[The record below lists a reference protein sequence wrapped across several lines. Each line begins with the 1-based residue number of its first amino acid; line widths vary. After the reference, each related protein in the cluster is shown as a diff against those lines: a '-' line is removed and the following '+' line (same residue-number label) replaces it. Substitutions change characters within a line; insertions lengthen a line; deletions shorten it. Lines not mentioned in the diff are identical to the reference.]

1 MSKGVNALEIVF
13 AMFILIVVTLV
24 VIRLFTGIVKQDTLP
39 NLDDFRQAYRY
50 SQEKSKCSNLCSDY
64 TIGGCTSNDLAA
76 AYAFCEH
83 KINLDIDGNNVPGE
97 IGHYGVVTSIPYCED
112 GLYCFHI
119 QECGCGNYILGPE
132 ACLQTMRDYLTKI
145 VPKDTAEKMIC
156 NKITYGTCKTD
167 PREWERKVPGFEA
180 VELTTNTEF
189 GVGDPPVVGSDYW
202 WKHAGYGKICVTE

>member
-64 TIGGCTSNDLAA
+64 TIGGCNDLAA
-76 AYAFCEH
+76 AYSFCEH
-83 KINLDIDGNNVPGE
+83 TISIDIDGNNVPGE
-97 IGHYGVVTSIPYCED
+97 KGHYGVVTSIPYCED

-119 QECGCGNYILGPE
+119 QDCGCGNYILGPE
-132 ACLQTMRDYLTKI
+132 ACLQTMRDYLTKT
-145 VPKDTAEKMIC
+145 VPKETAEKLIC
-156 NKITYGTCKTD
+156 NKIKYGTCKTD
-167 PREWERKVPGFEA
+167 PNDWERKVPGFQS
-180 VELTTNTEF
+180 VELPDGTVLGT
-189 GVGDPPVVGSDYW
+189 DYW
-202 WKHAGYGKICVTE
+202 WVHAGYAKICETE